1 MGLQAW
7 NATRALDFLTSL
19 PDVDAARIGVTGA
32 SGGGTQTFILGAID
46 ERPAVLFPAV
56 MVSTAMQ
63 GGCTCENADYLRIGT
78 GNVEIAALGAPRPLG
93 MTTADDWTK
102 AMPQTGFPALQRST
116 RCWTSP
122 TVSRCSPFRSSRT
135 TSTIPAAPRCTAG

>member
-1 MGLQAW
+1 M
-7 NATRALDFLTSL
+7 
-19 PDVDAARIGVTGA
+19 DAARIGVTGA

-102 AMPQTGFPALQRST
+102 AMPQTGFPALQRLYAMLDVPD
-116 RCWTSP
+116 RVALFP
-122 TVSRCSPFRSSRT
+122 FPQFPHNFNYPSR
-135 TSTIPAAPRCTAG
+135 AAM